1 MSQKKE
7 KFYDDILKAREYAY
21 LGMYTE
27 ALNHFD
33 VGLEKI
39 KSKMAPSLNDKTLQ
53 SEWRLINQEIQEEI
67 EQCKK
72 LRQTIMSGR
81 VDFKE
86 PSRPAVDERR
96 RFL

>member
-7 KFYDDILKAREYAY
+7 KFFEDILKAREYSY

-27 ALNHFD
+27 ALSHFD

-39 KSKMAPSLNDKTLQ
+39 KAKLAMVPNDKTLQ
-53 SEWRLINQEIQEEI
+53 AEWKFINEEIQEEI
-67 EQCKK
+67 AHCKK

-86 PSRPAVDERR
+86 PCRPAVDERR
-96 RFL
+96 RSI